1 MTYTATDYT
10 SKGNV
15 STRNAELGLE
25 EAKNLRGSLNK
36 ITEYFDRRL
45 IGDLTN
51 VSFNF
56 DPYEYDVVYSG
67 LSNIGV
73 SKVSAEIMAYEIMAL
88 SKWYDVSYDEILPVV
103 EQGKLT
109 LTKKQLNR
117 LNTTRP
123 RSNQLNVVNAVIDA
137 SITNE
142 LVD

>member
-1 MTYTATDYT
+1 
-10 SKGNV
+10 
-15 STRNAELGLE
+15 
-25 EAKNLRGSLNK
+25 
-36 ITEYFDRRL
+36 
-45 IGDLTN
+45 
-51 VSFNF
+51 
-56 DPYEYDVVYSG
+56 
-67 LSNIGV
+67 
-73 SKVSAEIMAYEIMAL
+73 MAL